1 MDEMEYMQV
10 PEPST
15 SVTDVV
21 NLIAVMAAGDVG
33 MSDDDEG
40 RLHEILS
47 MAVSIVHMNMT
58 METIETT
65 VTYKDVLVSLNRS
78 TIKKV

>member
-21 NLIAVMAAGDVG
+21 NLVAVMAAGDVG

-47 MAVSIVHMNMT
+47 MAVNIVHMNMT

-65 VTYKDVLVSLNRS
+65 QTYKDVLVSLNRS